1 MVSKSETSG
10 NFRHFGRTE
19 RFYKRL
25 SGPLVVVIVALSLA
39 VLLTWSAKLCL
50 MHNAD
55 LILPALISTQN
66 VTWYYWGQNRFG
78 NLLPALTSWIGDV
91 DLNLKAQIL
100 LRAFCAALGPVF
112 FILVLRPKAR
122 LIPVYCAT
130 IAAMIFLE
138 RDLLAHWYWTDAQPY
153 GTSLALLLPPLL
165 VASHSWR
172 FNTRSA
178 SIAIMVLFLLMVA
191 LWVNLS
197 AVLFALPLFLGLAIV
212 ERSGRFLVL
221 AVLLALAYGLDSAHA
236 AHVGGNFA
244 YAAFRPSW
252 TATLKAVSNLADEIR
267 GLPTLLLAVGA
278 ILASWTL
285 RAQKIVRTAS
295 LMLALSAFVFV
306 ATANLQWVQENLSLS
321 RYFLIP
327 VNAAVATCATLVV
340 EAAATL
346 RAKVQL
352 WNHLLLMSVSLAL
365 LILAAALVVLPLNL
379 QCRFV
384 AAPPELAAAVDL
396 VEKTDASFVD
406 GDYWLVWPAVFL
418 ANRNARGP
426 VFGLSYRA
434 EGARRPMRR
443 FAASHTHPVV
453 LCIGKPIS
461 DCVDRFASLL
471 GWKRVSAR
479 KIASG
484 ELADARLTWVA
495 AVLDYN
501 FQDDLRRISVCCLER
516 GAPLE
521 PT

>member
-1 MVSKSETSG
+1 
-10 NFRHFGRTE
+10 
-19 RFYKRL
+19 
-25 SGPLVVVIVALSLA
+25 
-39 VLLTWSAKLCL
+39 

-55 LILPALISTQN
+55 SILPALISTQN

-78 NLLPALTSWIGDV
+78 NLLPALTIWIWDV

-178 SIAIMVLFLLMVA
+178 GIAIMVLFLLTVA

-212 ERSGRFLVL
+212 ERSGQFLVL

-252 TATLKAVSNLADEIR
+252 AATLKAVSNLADEIR

-278 ILASWTL
+278 IWASWTL

-295 LMLALSAFVFV
+295 LMLALSALVFV

-327 VNAAVATCATLVV
+327 VTAAVATCATLVV

-346 RAKVQL
+346 KAKVQL
-352 WNHLLLMSVSLAL
+352 RNHLLLLSVSLAL

-384 AAPPELAAAVDL
+384 AGPPELAAAVDL
-396 VEKTDASFVD
+396 VDKTDASFVD
-406 GDYWLVWPAVFL
+406 GDYWLVWPTVFL

-426 VFGLSYRA
+426 IFGLSYRA

-443 FAASHTHPVV
+443 FAASHTYPVV
-453 LCIGKPIS
+453 LCIGKPMS

-471 GWKRVSAR
+471 GWKHVSAR
-479 KIASG
+479 EIAKG

-495 AVLDYN
+495 AVLDYSS
-501 FQDDLRRISVCCLER
+501 QDDS
-516 GAPLE
+516 AAH
-521 PT
+521 